1 MISVVLNRLSKDPMT
16 TRGFGNNSFS
26 ERPSPSPASA
36 LPASAPSEQRNNV
49 PIICAIAILIAL
61 TISGIIIWNDVRST
75 SQEVP
80 TSEPASATAPMT
92 MESETE
98 SGADTGDNGE
108 SGPASASGEAPQE
121 SAGNADVPPGLTAAG
136 WSDVPEARCQQGEEM
151 VFAAASVDDDSHI
164 VICED
169 KDSLFYRG
177 TWSSGAAFGPAKGEG
192 TDFSVAILDPTS
204 GADTGSVLT
213 IRGGHYDIDGKSGDF
228 DVYWPK

>member
-16 TRGFGNNSFS
+16 TPGFGNNSSF

-36 LPASAPSEQRNNV
+36 LPASDPSEQRNNV

-61 TISGIIIWNDVRST
+61 TISGLIIWNDVRST

-80 TSEPASATAPMT
+80 TNGQSSDAAPMT

-98 SGADTGDNGE
+98 SDADTANDNEGE
-108 SGPASASGEAPQE
+108 TSSSEEAPQD
-121 SAGNADVPPGLTAAG
+121 SSSIADVPPGLTAAG

-151 VFAAASVDDDSHI
+151 VFAAASADDDSHI
-164 VICED
+164 VICES

-177 TWSSGAAFGPAKGEG
+177 IWSSGAAFGPAKGEG

-213 IRGGHYDIDGKSGDF
+213 IRGEHYDIDGKAGDF

>member
-1 MISVVLNRLSKDPMT
+1 MISVVLNRLSKDSMT
-16 TRGFGNNSFS
+16 TPGFGNNSFS
-26 ERPSPSPASA
+26 EHPTPTPASA
-36 LPASAPSEQRNNV
+36 LPASTASEQRNNV

-61 TISGIIIWNDVRST
+61 TISGFIIWNDVRST

-80 TSEPASATAPMT
+80 TSGQSSDAAPMT

-98 SGADTGDNGE
+98 SGSDASEDDV
-108 SGPASASGEAPQE
+108 SGKASASEDAPQD
-121 SAGNADVPPGLTAAG
+121 SADTADVPPGLTAAG

-151 VFAAASVDDDSHI
+151 VFAAASADDDSHI
-164 VICED
+164 VICES

-177 TWSSGAAFGPAKGEG
+177 IWSSGAAFGPAKGEG

-213 IRGGHYDIDGKSGDF
+213 IHSEHYDIDGKTGDF